1 MTAEDILN
9 EQPLDVLKKKF
20 YTECEYCHLFP
31 TLFDLIDQEK
41 LRHFLFEQF
50 KQRYSV
56 KQLAHIFGCDKK

>member
-41 LRHFLFEQF
+41 LRHFLFEHI
-50 KQRYSV
+50 SV
-56 KQLAHIFGCDKK
+56 H